1 MPFKYVFPFISFSR
15 SSSSTNYIHVINPC
29 NINFMNN
36 IHKEKNSLKEVNTRR
51 RSWEKTKEN
60 IHDKENKNSKEYA
73 NVCIW

>member
-1 MPFKYVFPFISFSR
+1 
-15 SSSSTNYIHVINPC
+15 
-29 NINFMNN
+29 MNN

-73 NVCIW
+73 NVCI